1 MSALQL
7 GLLLPSRDLAARGD
21 HDVTA
26 LVDLAHRAEEL
37 GFDSV
42 WAGDSPLARPRADA
56 LTLLSAVAA
65 VTHRVAI
72 GTAVLLPALRHPV
85 LLAHQLATIDRL
97 SHGRLIV
104 GVGAGFPYSVTAT
117 QFHALGVPYDS
128 RVQRM
133 HEAVEALRR
142 LFADEPAEYHGTH
155 HAFSGVRLL
164 PRPATPGGPPIWLA
178 GAGERSLRR
187 IGRLGDGW
195 LPYPPDPTSY
205 APGVATIEQ
214 AAAAAGRPGA
224 VTPGFYATVCL
235 DEDPARARALLRT
248 SIERYYSAPL
258 DTVEQLQ
265 ALFAGT
271 PEQCVAWLREYT
283 DAGARHVI
291 LRLAVEHHASAL
303 DQLADGVLP
312 AVRSAVTG

>member
-7 GLLLPSRDLAARGD
+7 GLLLPSRDLAARGE

-26 LVDLAHRAEEL
+26 LVGLAHRAEEL

-42 WAGDSPLARPRADA
+42 WTGDSPLARPRADA

-72 GTAVLLPALRHPV
+72 GTAVLLPALRHPI

-104 GVGAGFPYSVTAT
+104 GVGAGFPYSVTQE
-117 QFHALGVPYDS
+117 QFERLGVPYRGRVGRMVDS
-128 RVQRM
+128 I
-133 HEAVEALRR
+133 EALRR
-142 LFADEPAEYHGTH
+142 LFADDPAEYGGTH
-155 HAFSGVRLL
+155 YSFSGVRLA
-164 PRPATPGGPPIWLA
+164 PRPVSPDGPPIWLA
-178 GAGERSLRR
+178 GGGERSLQR
-187 IGRLGDGW
+187 IGRIGDGW
-195 LPYPPDPTSY
+195 LPYPPDPTAY
-205 APGVATIEQ
+205 TAGLATIEQ

-224 VTPGFYATVCL
+224 VTPGLYATVCL
-235 DEDPARARALLRT
+235 DDDPARARALLRT

-258 DTVEQLQ
+258 ETVEQLQ
-265 ALFAGT
+265 ALFSGT

-283 DAGARHVI
+283 EAGARQVI
-291 LRLAVEHHASAL
+291 LRLAVENHASAL
-303 DQLADGVLP
+303 EQLAEEVLP
-312 AVRSAVTG
+312 ALRPVVTR